1 MLNPGKAHARSLT
14 RLNLAGFGVM
24 ASKETWIRTAPDTVR
39 ATFLTRFP
47 TWFRLG
53 VIRSV
58 EARPN
63 RSHPKHRAQGLVF
76 LLSLL
81 LASVLAAFSQSISGA
96 SASPSAIHGAPH
108 DPQTDAAFDHFY
120 NMDYDRAT
128 QEFEKIV
135 EKRPNDPFAVNHLL
149 TAVLMRDLYDTGA
162 MNTGD
167 YANDSFIGRT
177 PRPTDPKVKERIK
190 QLVRRAEALEEEE
203 LKANP
208 KDVNALYCRG
218 VSRAQFSVYT
228 GLIERAWFSAL
239 RNAVGARH
247 DHERVLELDPN
258 YVDAKMVVGTHNYVI
273 GRLPWSVKVAAA
285 LAGLS
290 GSAEKG
296 LEYLRE
302 VARSEGENSVDA
314 KVVLTLFLRR
324 EKQYDEAIGY
334 MNELSVRYPRN
345 HLFLTEVANLQRASG
360 HLPEAEA
367 SYRKV
372 WQTGREGK
380 YGTLHY
386 ELAAWGLG
394 ELLRSEKSLAGA
406 AAAYDLVN
414 QAPNPD
420 PDILQKANLAAGEM
434 YDLLD
439 KRDLAMKKYETVLAG
454 NANTGPADQARRY
467 IKEAYRE

>member
-1 MLNPGKAHARSLT
+1 MLT
-14 RLNLAGFGVM
+14 Q
-24 ASKETWIRTAPDTVR
+24 
-39 ATFLTRFP
+39 
-47 TWFRLG
+47 
-53 VIRSV
+53 
-58 EARPN
+58 
-63 RSHPKHRAQGLVF
+63 RAQVLLV
-76 LLSLL
+76 LLCFVLSVSLPAL
-81 LASVLAAFSQSISGA
+81 SQSITA
-96 SASPSAIHGAPH
+96 ANATHGAPH
-108 DPQTDAAFDHFY
+108 DPQTDTAFDHFY

-135 EKRPNDPFAVNHLL
+135 EKHPNDPFAVNHLL
-149 TAVLMRDLYDTGA
+149 TSVLIHDLYDTGA

-177 PRPTDPKVKERIK
+177 PRPTDTKIKDRIK
-190 QLVRRAEALEEEE
+190 ELARHAEALEEQQ

-218 VSRAQFSVYT
+218 VTRAQFSVYT
-228 GLIERAWFSAL
+228 GLVERAWFSAL

-247 DHERVLELDPN
+247 DHEHVLEIDPN

-296 LEYLRE
+296 LDYLRD
-302 VARSEGENSVDA
+302 VAKSDGENSVDA

-324 EKQYDEAIGY
+324 EHLYDEALGY
-334 MNELSVRYPRN
+334 MNELSARYPRN
-345 HLFLTEVANLQRASG
+345 HLFLTEVANLQRSSG
-360 HLPEAEA
+360 RLQEAEA
-367 SYRKV
+367 TYRKV
-372 WQTGREGK
+372 WQNGREGK

-394 ELLRSEKSLAGA
+394 ELLRSEKNLA
-406 AAAYDLVN
+406 AAATAYDLVN
-414 QAPNPD
+414 EAPNPD

-439 KRDLAMKKYETVLAG
+439 KRDLAMKKYQTVLAG